1 MVPTI
6 VFLTSYPPRECG
18 IATFSQD
25 LVQAL
30 NRQFNHSFVLKIAAV
45 ETEKAASYPKEVAY
59 ALNTNLKQSY
69 TKLASTLNADSDIG
83 LLVVQ
88 HEFGFYKQHT
98 DSFLR
103 LLEDVVMPVAVVFH
117 TVLPRPNSSL
127 LTEIQQIVTKSAA
140 IVVMTENAKELLL
153 QDYEINPEK
162 VTVIQHGTHLVRN
175 GNKEQLK
182 EKYGFTGRKI
192 VSTFGLISSGKN
204 IETTLKALP
213 AVIEKNPDLLFLV
226 IGKTHPEVVKQ
237 EQESY
242 RDMLEQMVQELN
254 LENHV
259 QFINQYVSLTDLLEY
274 LQLTDLYLF
283 TSKDPNQAV
292 SGTFSYA
299 LSCGC
304 PIISTPI
311 PHALELLQDTP
322 YTIVPFSD
330 PEKLAV
336 SINHLLAD
344 EDMRHKIHLSALHRM
359 AATSWENTA
368 LQYAMLFQQ
377 ISEEPF
383 SLEYRLPE
391 INLSHIQRITTD
403 FGIIQFSILNQPD
416 IGSGY
421 TLDDNARALIAVCKH
436 YKITKDEA
444 DLELIRKY
452 LTFLEFC
459 LQPQGHFLNYVDE
472 KRAFTE
478 DNYST
483 NLSDSNGRAIWALGY
498 MVSLNGTLSMQ
509 LVHRALVVLDT
520 ASKRVPDMYST
531 RAMSF
536 AIKGLYY
543 YSNAFPL
550 ASTRALI
557 RLLADRLVQMYLHE
571 SEKDW
576 EWFES
581 YMTYANSLVPEALLC
596 AYKVTEHEPYR
607 DIAKI
612 TFDFLLTHIFNEDGI
627 KVVSNKGWLHKG
639 ETPEYFGEQPI
650 DVAYTVLA
658 LSRFYDV
665 FEEVDYLMKMETA
678 FNWFQGQN
686 HLRRIV
692 YNPCTGGCCD
702 GLEEDHVNL
711 NQGAESTVSY
721 LLARLVMEDYRAA
734 LLHLHQNKQWALAYD
749 DNKASLLAS

>member
-1 MVPTI
+1 MLPTI
-6 VFLTSYPPRECG
+6 VLLTSYPPRECG

-30 NRQFNHSFVLKIAAV
+30 NRQFSHSFVLKIAAV
-45 ETEKAASYPKEVAY
+45 ETETTSIHPKEVAY

-69 TKLASTLNADSDIG
+69 NKLATTLNADAQIA

-88 HEFGFYKQHT
+88 HEFGFYNHHT
-98 DSFLR
+98 EDFLH
-103 LLEDVVMPVAVVFH
+103 LLETVVMPVLVVFH
-117 TVLPRPNSSL
+117 TVLPKPNSSL
-127 LTEIQQIVTKSAA
+127 LLEVRQIAAKSAG
-140 IVVMTENAKELLL
+140 IVVMTEHAKQLLI
-153 QDYEINPEK
+153 QDYQLNIEK
-162 VTVIQHGTHLVRN
+162 ITVIQHGTHLVKSA
-175 GNKEQLK
+175 NKEQLK
-182 EKYGFTGRKI
+182 EKYGFGGRKI

-204 IETTLKALP
+204 IETTLHALP
-213 AVIEKNPDLLFLV
+213 AAIEENPDLLFLI
-226 IGKTHPEVVKQ
+226 IGKTHPEVLKS

-242 RDMLEQMVQELN
+242 RNMLERTTRELN

-259 QFINQYVSLTDLLEY
+259 VFINQYVSLNDLLEY

-330 PEKLAV
+330 SEQLAL

-344 EDMRHKIHLSALHRM
+344 ETLREQIHLDALHRM

-368 LQYAMLFQQ
+368 IQYALLFQQ
-377 ISEEPF
+377 TGDRPIT
-383 SLEYRLPE
+383 LEYRLPE
-391 INLSHIQRITTD
+391 INLHHIQQLTTD
-403 FGIIQFSILNQPD
+403 FGMIQFSVLNLPD
-416 IGSGY
+416 IESGY
-421 TLDDNARALIAVCKH
+421 TIDDNARALIAVCKH
-436 YKITKDEA
+436 YAVTKDES
-444 DLELIRKY
+444 DLDLIRKY
-452 LTFLEFC
+452 FTFLEFC
-459 LQPQGHFLNYVDE
+459 LQPQGHFLNYVD
-472 KRAFTE
+472 KDKAFTAQ
-478 DNYST
+478 NYET
-483 NLSDSNGRAIWALGY
+483 NLSDSNGRAIWAFGY
-498 MVSLNGTLSMQ
+498 VASMKGTLPIQ
-509 LVHRALVVLDT
+509 LVHRAVIVLEDV
-520 ASKRVPDMYST
+520 SKRIPDMYST

-543 YSNAFPL
+543 YHSMFPL
-550 ASTRALI
+550 ASTRGLI
-557 RLLADRLVQMYLHE
+557 RLLADRLVQMYIHE
-571 SEKDW
+571 SNKEW

-596 AYKVTEHEPYR
+596 AFEVSNHEPYR
-607 DIAKI
+607 NIAK
-612 TFDFLLTHIFNEDGI
+612 TSFDFLLSHIYNEQGI
-627 KVVSNKGWLHKG
+627 KVISNKGWMRKG
-639 ETPEYFGEQPI
+639 EIPEDFGEQPI
-650 DVAYTVLA
+650 DVAYTILA
-658 LSRFYDV
+658 LSRFYDT
-665 FEEVDYLMKMETA
+665 FGQIDYLLKMETG

-686 HLRRIV
+686 HLHRIV

-721 LLARLVMEDYRAA
+721 LMARLVIEGYRGE
-734 LLHLHQNKQWALAYD
+734 LLHIHQNKQLAVAYS
-749 DNKASLLAS
+749 DNSLLAS

>member
-1 MVPTI
+1 MLPTI

-30 NRQFNHSFVLKIAAV
+30 NRQFSQSFVLKIAAV
-45 ETEKAASYPKEVAY
+45 ETEKANAYPKEVAY
-59 ALNTNLKQSY
+59 SLNTNVKQSY
-69 TKLASTLNADSDIG
+69 SKLANTLNADTNIS

-98 DSFLR
+98 DDFLQ
-103 LLEDVVMPVAVVFH
+103 LLEDVVMPVIVVFH
-117 TVLPRPNSSL
+117 TVLPGPNSSL
-127 LTEIQQIVTKSAA
+127 LDEVRQIVAKSAG
-140 IVVMTENAKELLL
+140 IVVMTEHAKQLLVH
-153 QDYEINPEK
+153 DYQLNSQKI
-162 VTVIQHGTHLVRN
+162 TVIQHGTHLVKN
-175 GNKEQLK
+175 ANKKQLK
-182 EKYGFTGRKI
+182 EKYGFAGRKI

-204 IETTLKALP
+204 IETTLNALP
-213 AVIEKNPDLLFLV
+213 AAIEKNPDLLFLI
-226 IGKTHPEVVKQ
+226 IGKTHPEVVKS

-242 RDMLEQMVQELN
+242 RNMLENLTRELK

-259 QFINQYVSLTDLLEY
+259 TFINQYVSLNDLLEY

-330 PEKLAV
+330 PVQLAL

-344 EDMRHKIHLSALHRM
+344 EKLREQIHLDAFHRM

-368 LQYAMLFQQ
+368 IRYALLFQQ
-377 ISEEPF
+377 TADRSF

-391 INLSHIQRITTD
+391 INLHHIQQLTTD
-403 FGIIQFSILNQPD
+403 FGMIQFSVLNQPD
-416 IGSGY
+416 IESGY
-421 TLDDNARALIAVCKH
+421 TIDDNARALIAVCKH
-436 YKITKDEA
+436 YAITKDES
-444 DLELIRKY
+444 DLDLIRKY
-452 LTFLEFC
+452 LTFMEFC
-459 LQPQGHFLNYVDE
+459 LQPQGHFLNYVD
-472 KRAFTE
+472 KDKAFTGQ
-478 DNYST
+478 NYET
-483 NLSDSNGRAIWALGY
+483 NLSDSNGRAIWAFGY
-498 MVSLNGTLSMQ
+498 VASMKGTLPIQ
-509 LVHRALVVLDT
+509 LIHRAVVVLDEV
-520 ASKRVPDMYST
+520 SKRIPDMYST

-543 YSNAFPL
+543 YHSTFPL
-550 ASTRALI
+550 ASTRGLI
-557 RLLADRLVQMYLHE
+557 RLLADRLVQMYIHE
-571 SEKDW
+571 SDKDW
-576 EWFES
+576 EWYES

-596 AYKVTEHEPYR
+596 AFEVSNHEPYR
-607 DIAKI
+607 NIAKI
-612 TFDFLLTHIFNEDGI
+612 TFDFLLSHIYNEQGI
-627 KVVSNKGWLHKG
+627 KVISNKGWMRKG
-639 ETPEYFGEQPI
+639 EIPENFGEQPI
-650 DVAYTVLA
+650 DVAYTILA
-658 LSRFYDV
+658 LSRFYDT
-665 FEEVDYLMKMETA
+665 FEQPDYLLKMEIG

-686 HLRRIV
+686 HLHRIV

-721 LLARLVMEDYRAA
+721 LMARLVLEGYRGT
-734 LLHLHQNKQWALAYD
+734 LLHMHQSKQLALTLD
-749 DNKASLLAS
+749 ESSVLAS

>member
-1 MVPTI
+1 MIMVPTI

-69 TKLASTLNADSDIG
+69 TQLTTKLNTDYGIS

-88 HEFGFYKQHT
+88 HEFGFYKQQT
-98 DSFLR
+98 ESFLH
-103 LLEDVVMPVAVVFH
+103 LLEEVIVPVAVVFH
-117 TVLPRPNSSL
+117 TVLPHPNSSL
-127 LTEIQQIVTKSAA
+127 LAEIQQIVAKSAA

-153 QDYEINPEK
+153 QDYGIKSEK

-204 IETTLKALP
+204 IETTLQALP
-213 AVIEKNPDLLFLV
+213 AAIEKNPDLLFLV
-226 IGKTHPEVVKQ
+226 IGKTHPEIIKS
-237 EQESY
+237 EQENY
-242 RDMLEQMVQELN
+242 RDMLEGMVKNLH

-259 QFINQYVSLTDLLEY
+259 QFINEYVSLADLLEY

-283 TSKDPNQAV
+283 TSKDPDQAV

-322 YTIVPFSD
+322 YTIVPFSN

-336 SINHLLAD
+336 AINHLLGD
-344 EDMRHKIHLSALHRM
+344 EALRHTIHLDALHRM

-383 SLEYRLPE
+383 SLEYRLPD
-391 INLSHIQRITTD
+391 INLNHIQQLTTD
-403 FGIIQFSILNQPD
+403 FGMIQFSVLNQPD

-421 TLDDNARALIAVCKH
+421 TIDDNARALIAMCQH
-436 YKITKDEA
+436 YRITRRDA
-444 DLELIRKY
+444 DLDLIGKY
-452 LTFLEFC
+452 LSFLEFC
-459 LQPQGHFLNYVDE
+459 LQPNGHFLNYVDE
-472 KRAFTE
+472 KKAFTE
-478 DNYST
+478 QNYST
-483 NLSDSNGRAIWALGY
+483 NLADSNGRAIWALGY
-498 MVSLNGTLSMQ
+498 VASMNGILPTH
-509 LVHRALVVLDT
+509 LVHRAVLVLDVV
-520 ASKRVPDMYST
+520 SKQVTDVYST

-536 AIKGLYY
+536 TIKGLYY
-543 YSNAFPL
+543 YHSAFPS
-550 ASTRALI
+550 AFTQELI
-557 RLLADRLVQMYLHE
+557 LTLADRLVQMYVHE
-571 SEKDW
+571 SDNDW
-576 EWFES
+576 KWFES

-596 AYKVTEHEPYR
+596 AYDVSKQVLYR
-607 DIAKI
+607 EIAKT
-612 TFDFLLTHIFNEDGI
+612 TFDFLLSHIFNGQGI
-627 KVVSNKGWLHKG
+627 KVISNNGWMRKG

-658 LSRFYDV
+658 LSRFYDA
-665 FEEVDYLMKMETA
+665 FEERDYLVKMEA
-678 FNWFQGQN
+678 GFNWFQGQN
-686 HLRRIV
+686 HLHRIV

-702 GLEEDHVNL
+702 GLEENHVNL

-721 LLARLVMEDYRAA
+721 LMARLVMEDYRAT
-734 LLHLHQNKQWALAYD
+734 LLHLHQNNQLTLTYGED
-749 DNKASLLAS
+749 SLLAS